1 MNTVVQ
7 FKATW
12 AAILAILTALWGWW
26 GWLIVLWGISMGLD
40 YVSGTM
46 KAKRSGTWSSDVAR
60 DGLWHKATEVLAV
73 AAALV
78 LDVMIQIVL
87 PNIPGVTVELSY
99 GFLIVPLVCA
109 WYILTELGS
118 VMENIAEMGGR
129 VPEFFKKA
137 VQNTKEKIDQ
147 TGDSLTPGKVN
158 FPKPTYP
165 QPTPGDTLTTTLMAI
180 LGALE
185 DVREELAATGS
196 FYMSDAVAANIKSA
210 TTSITNAA
218 KKLETAIQQD
228 S

>member
-1 MNTVVQ
+1 MNTVIQ

-26 GWLIVLWGISMGLD
+26 GWLIVLWILSMGLD
-40 YVSGTM
+40 YASGTM

-60 DGLWHKATEVLAV
+60 EGLWHKATEVLAV
-73 AAALV
+73 IAALI
-78 LDVMIQIVL
+78 LDVMIQLVL

-129 VPEFFKKA
+129 IPEFFKNA
-137 VQNTKEKIDQ
+137 IQNSKEKIDK
-147 TGDSLTPGKVN
+147 TGEALTPGKVQ
-158 FPKPTYP
+158 FPTAAPPVK
-165 QPTPGDTLTTTLMAI
+165 GDTLTAALLDI
-180 LGALE
+180 LIALT
-185 DVREELAATGS
+185 DVQDELTATGA
-196 FYMSDAVAANIKSA
+196 FFMDDATAKSIKSA
-210 TTSITNAA
+210 TTFVKSAA
-218 KKLETAIQQD
+218 SSLQKAIDQD